1 MRKHRPRLDEELD
14 KAARPDEDP
23 GARQRNVAVA
33 VAVLAVL
40 VLLLLA
46 FIVTGGTG
54 AYL

>member
-1 MRKHRPRLDEELD
+1 MRKHHPRLDDELD

-33 VAVLAVL
+33 VAVLALVVL
-40 VLLLLA
+40 VLLA

-54 AYL
+54 AYR